1 MRMHFGFT
9 IRLAALALAGTLF
22 GGCAIS
28 NSVQSISNSVS
39 SPFEWSSSS
48 SGGGGTAMYREDV
61 ERLTLARVRAGGDV
75 QALRGGI
82 ADLAR
87 EQGITDWA
95 ADAPTLEGIAAGLR
109 AAGLDEAARRD
120 FTARLVGE
128 TTGTG
133 LQLADH
139 PAR

>member
-1 MRMHFGFT
+1 MRTRFDFAA
-9 IRLAALALAGTLF
+9 RLAALGLAAALF

-28 NSVQSISNSVS
+28 ESVQSISNSVS
-39 SPFEWSSSS
+39 SPFESSSSS
-48 SGGGGTAMYREDV
+48 SGGDGIVMYREDV

-75 QALRGGI
+75 SALRGGI

-87 EQGITDWA
+87 EQGIIDWA
-95 ADAPTLEGIAAGLR
+95 SDAPTLEGIESGLR

-120 FTARLVGE
+120 FTTRLVG
-128 TTGTG
+128 GMPDR